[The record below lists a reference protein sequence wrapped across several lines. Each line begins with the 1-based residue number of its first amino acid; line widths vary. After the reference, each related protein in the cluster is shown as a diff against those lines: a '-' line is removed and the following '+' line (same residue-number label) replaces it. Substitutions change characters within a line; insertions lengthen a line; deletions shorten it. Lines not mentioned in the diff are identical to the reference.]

1 MDPRVFVWASLQPL
15 SSPRNLNKLFWLL
28 CFSLRNCLLIMRLV
42 TLLEVS
48 EIEFMHGKELKKKN
62 WDKLSVSSSLQL
74 TGNIVHTLTSSWE
87 TLSNMKLHRWNRRY
101 VTGSEEKNTFKLLQI
116 RATSKWPQ
124 QCTSELWP
132 LDISLEHHQ
141 APQQSADNQIVS
153 SHLVQRPALF
163 LLFLYSVDQED
174 HVPPTQ
180 KPSLAQQTANKH
192 SDQGTEWTA
201 RFIPAEHL
209 WTPAAQLGSWT
220 WVCN

>member
-1 MDPRVFVWASLQPL
+1 MFVWASLQKFKYVVLTSLLLFEKL
-15 SSPRNLNKLFWLL
+15 SSDYEAGHPFRGFWDWIHA
-28 CFSLRNCLLIMRLV
+28 RQRV
-42 TLLEVS
+42 
-48 EIEFMHGKELKKKN
+48 KKKN

-74 TGNIVHTLTSSWE
+74 TGNIVHTLTTSWE

-124 QCTSELWP
+124 CTSELWP

-141 APQQSADNQIVS
+141 APQQSADNQIES
-153 SHLVQRPALF
+153 SHSVQRPALF

-192 SDQGTEWTA
+192 SDQGTEWTG

-209 WTPAAQLGSWT
+209 WTPAAQSGSRT